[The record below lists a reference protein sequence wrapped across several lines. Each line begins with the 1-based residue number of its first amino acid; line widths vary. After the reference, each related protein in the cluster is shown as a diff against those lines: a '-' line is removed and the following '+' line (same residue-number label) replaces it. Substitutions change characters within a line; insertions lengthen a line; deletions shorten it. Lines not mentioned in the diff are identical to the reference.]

1 MKLRSLALGSIASA
15 ALFAGGALAADL
27 PVRSAAPAPVYVAP
41 IFTWTGFYVGLNA
54 GYAFGESSVRVA
66 PGGSWVGDPDWLA
79 VSAAASHNLD
89 LDGFTGGAQIGYNWQ
104 AGSVV
109 FGIEADMNYLGG
121 KESVA
126 NGPFAGVV
134 NGSSFST
141 YTSVSSNWLATIR
154 PRIGVAFDR
163 ALIYVT
169 GGLAIADRK
178 FTQNISYVNYTQVPA
193 LPVTGPAG
201 GANGGSDSG
210 ADVGWTLGAG
220 LEWAFTNNWSMK
232 AEYLYVDLG
241 DRSFTST
248 STVGANWTIRHTERS
263 NNLNIIR
270 AGLNYRFGGSTS
282 PVIARY

>member
-1 MKLRSLALGSIASA
+1 MKLRTLALGSIASA
-15 ALFAGGALAADL
+15 ALFATGALAADL
-27 PVRSAAPAPVYVAP
+27 PVRSAAPAPIYVAP

-54 GYAFGESSVRVA
+54 GYAWGDSSVRVA
-66 PGGSWVGDPDWLA
+66 PGGNWVGDPDWLA
-79 VSAAASHNLD
+79 VSAAATHKLD
-89 LDGFTGGAQIGYNWQ
+89 MDSFTGGVQIGYNWQ

-109 FGIEADMNYLGG
+109 FGIEADMNYLGA

-126 NGPFAGVV
+126 NGPFNGVFAGT
-134 NGSSFST
+134 FST

-154 PRIGVAFDR
+154 PRLGVAFDR

-178 FTQNISYVNYTQVPA
+178 FTQNISYVNFTTIPG
-193 LPVTGPAG
+193 LPITGAG
-201 GANGGSDSG
+201 GAANGGSDSG
-210 ADVGWTLGAG
+210 TDVGWTLGVG
-220 LEWAFTNNWSMK
+220 LEWAFSNNWSMK

-241 DRSFTST
+241 DRSFTSA
-248 STVGANWTIRHTERS
+248 STVAGNWAISHTERS
-263 NNLNIIR
+263 NHLNIIR